1 MVGVGVEGSE
11 KEVRQLGGMPGI
23 RMNLDPAC
31 SFLHSVLVLW
41 CCMQIQTWFHASL
54 SQGGM
59 KPRFEFRPTC

>member
-31 SFLHSVLVLW
+31 FFFTFCPCVVVLHANSNLVS
-41 CCMQIQTWFHASL
+41 CL
-54 SQGGM
+54 SESGWH
-59 KPRFEFRPTC
+59 ETEV